1 MSSIYFQ
8 FTVKHQLKA
17 KISDDDDDDDD
28 DDKLF
33 WWFGWSAKC
42 VYALFS
48 VETIFRDPWISGME
62 DLNQRRNWGQASLN
76 EVVQ

>member
-28 DDKLF
+28 KLF
-33 WWFGWSAKC
+33 WWFG
-42 VYALFS
+42 
-48 VETIFRDPWISGME
+48 
-62 DLNQRRNWGQASLN
+62 
-76 EVVQ
+76 

>member
-8 FTVKHQLKA
+8 FTMKHQLKA
-17 KISDDDDDDDD
+17 KISDDDDDE
-28 DDKLF
+28 LF

-48 VETIFRDPWISGME
+48 VQTIFRDPWISGME
-62 DLNQRRNWGQASLN
+62 DLD
-76 EVVQ
+76 